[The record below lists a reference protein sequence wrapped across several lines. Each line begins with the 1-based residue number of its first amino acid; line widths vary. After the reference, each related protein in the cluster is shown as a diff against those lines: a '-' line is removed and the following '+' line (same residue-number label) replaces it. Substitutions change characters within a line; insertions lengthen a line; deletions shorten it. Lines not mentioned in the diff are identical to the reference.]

1 MSIVTEKVLELI
13 NSKSLALFCG
23 AGISYNSG
31 IPTVR
36 PLIEYMF
43 RKFGSLEEHTKAY
56 LDSYFPFEATL
67 EVIAQDTLVK
77 GLLDVFDY
85 INPNANHNLIAY
97 LAKKGLLKVIFTTNF
112 DRNIEVAFEKLG
124 LVYGNDF
131 VVLFENNH
139 FEEFDFRTDIILI
152 IKLHGS
158 MEFMPSI
165 TATISGLSNIQN
177 KSLVAKMLGLVF
189 NSNKPKNILFW
200 GYSFSDHFDIN
211 PVLNSVDNS
220 GTEVYSIEHDHRCIE
235 DEIRS
240 TGRKGLFKHSNN
252 IKELHCHSDLVVKE
266 LYQHLLQEYSQPKN
280 VFNWKE
286 VIDKWYDDVI
296 DNTHRYK
303 HGYII
308 LVHIFL
314 SSGRIEI
321 AKYYIDEAFS
331 KIYQL
336 TQFQR
341 MELHNCLATY
351 YVREGDLKNKAFAV
365 EHYEKALAIAIQIEN
380 EYEASIIS
388 GNLGMLY
395 VDSDT
400 KKAESL
406 LEASVLHFDGMLKE
420 DGHAFLNT
428 SGRHYCGYKYNLGLC
443 YKRSLQLN
451 KAIQTYE
458 EVIKFARDK
467 GYLEVLE
474 ISSYSL
480 GLIFL
485 DQQNVYK
492 AFDCFYEAY
501 NIAKLMSRKHT
512 IVNAFEVTF
521 ASLLILKGPAQAES
535 FFNEEINAL
544 NLIASYNSTFQ
555 QLVFKM
561 VSIKGF

>member
-1 MSIVTEKVLELI
+1 MIYIYNAINIMDMSIVTEKVLELI

-43 RKFGSLEEHTKAY
+43 RKFGSIDEHTQVY
-56 LDSYFPFEATL
+56 LDSNFPFEATV
-67 EVIAQDTLVK
+67 EVIAQDTLIK

-85 INPNANHNLIAY
+85 INPNANYNLIAY
-97 LAKKGLLKVIFTTNF
+97 LAKKGYLKTIFTTNF

-131 VVLFENNH
+131 VVLFDNNH
-139 FEEFDFRTDIILI
+139 FREFDFQTDKILI

-189 NSNKPKNILFW
+189 DSNRPKNILFW

-211 PVLNSVDNS
+211 PVLNSIDNT

-240 TGRKGLFKHSNN
+240 TGRKGLFKYSNN
-252 IKELHCHSDLVVKE
+252 VKELHCHSDLVVKE
-266 LYQHLLQEYSQPKN
+266 LYKYFLQEYFQPKS

-296 DNTHRYK
+296 DSTHRYK

-314 SSGRIEI
+314 GSGRIEI

-331 KIYQL
+331 KIKQF

-341 MELHNCLATY
+341 MELHNCLAMY
-351 YVREGDLKNKAFAV
+351 YVRGEDPKNNAFAA
-365 EHYEKALAIAIQIEN
+365 EHYEQALAIANQLEN
-380 EYEASIIS
+380 EYEASIIT

-395 VDSDT
+395 IGSDT

-406 LEASVLHFDGMLKE
+406 LEASVFYFDGKLKE
-420 DGHAFLNT
+420 EGHPFLNT

-443 YKRSLQLN
+443 YKRSSRFD

-474 ISSYSL
+474 LSSYSL

-485 DQQNVYK
+485 DQ
-492 AFDCFYEAY
+492 
-501 NIAKLMSRKHT
+501 
-512 IVNAFEVTF
+512 
-521 ASLLILKGPAQAES
+521 
-535 FFNEEINAL
+535 
-544 NLIASYNSTFQ
+544 
-555 QLVFKM
+555 
-561 VSIKGF
+561 